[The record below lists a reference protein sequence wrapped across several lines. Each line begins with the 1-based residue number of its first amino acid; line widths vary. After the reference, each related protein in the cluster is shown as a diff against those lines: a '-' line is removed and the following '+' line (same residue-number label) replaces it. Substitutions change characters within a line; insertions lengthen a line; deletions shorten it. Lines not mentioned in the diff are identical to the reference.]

1 MDEYRIT
8 HMRWAS
14 SGDHF
19 HPVEVTY
26 RHADGPQQTT
36 SADRLPFGVPEHVE
50 SEAMG
55 GLVHGGRCA
64 NCGKRVIAQ
73 AS

>member
-1 MDEYRIT
+1 MDDYRIT
-8 HMRWAS
+8 HMRWDSA
-14 SGDHF
+14 GDHL

-26 RHADGPQQTT
+26 RNADGPQETT
-36 SADRLPFGVPEHVE
+36 SADHLPFPVPERVE

-55 GLVHGGRCA
+55 GLVRDGICTT
-64 NCGKRVIAQ
+64 CGKRVIAQ

>member
-1 MDEYRIT
+1 
-8 HMRWAS
+8 MRWDS
-14 SGDHF
+14 SGDHL

-26 RHADGPQQTT
+26 RKADGPQQTT
-36 SADRLPFGVPEHVE
+36 SADRLPFPVPEHVE

-55 GLVHGGRCA
+55 GLVRGGTCTK
-64 NCGKRVIAQ
+64 CGQRVIAQ